1 MIVDKFW
8 VTFVTD
14 IDSSVILKGLLLGNM
29 NVGWTI
35 KTTPIMTVS
44 TRLDF
49 SGVILSL

>member
-14 IDSSVILKGLLLGNM
+14 IDSSVPLKGLLGNM